1 MNRREMI
8 QKSSLLAGGF
18 CTCSIVFG
26 KDDPR
31 SNCCFTPE
39 IEKQSLSFKDG
50 KILINLEV
58 AQTIKDPGYAA
69 FIINEEKEIDLILVH
84 AEKGEF
90 FALQRLCTH
99 GGRSVSYIRERG
111 KLQCNNYNHSTFD
124 LSGEVFKG
132 PAPRQLESYP
142 VEIKNNQLKI
152 SIG

>member
-1 MNRREMI
+1 ML
-8 QKSSLLAGGF
+8 QKSALLAGGF

-26 KDDPR
+26 NDDPR

-39 IEKQSLSFKDG
+39 IEKDCISFLED
-50 KILINLEV
+50 KIVINLNDSH
-58 AQTIKDPGYAA
+58 AIKEPGYAA
-69 FIINEEKEIDLILVH
+69 FIINEEKGIDLILVH
-84 AEKGEF
+84 ANGGEF
-90 FALQRLCTH
+90 YVLQRLCTH

-132 PAPRQLESYP
+132 PAPRPLESYP
-142 VEIKNNQLKI
+142 VEVKRNQLEI